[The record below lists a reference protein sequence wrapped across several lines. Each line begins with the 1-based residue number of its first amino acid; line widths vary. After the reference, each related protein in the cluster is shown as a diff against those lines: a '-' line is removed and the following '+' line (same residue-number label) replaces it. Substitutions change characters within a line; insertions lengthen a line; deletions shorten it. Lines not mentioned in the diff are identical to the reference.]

1 MGVMINKLL
10 ENEPVI
16 ASAIKTIIIRFLLFK
31 SVLRELFKRF
41 VFFLCIGGN
50 YKKITLEEQAI

>member
-1 MGVMINKLL
+1 MGAIINKLL

-41 VFFLCIGGN
+41 VFFYVLAGII
-50 YKKITLEEQAI
+50 KR